1 MGSNPG
7 WLNLKIHVLSFSY
20 QTAVE
25 GEKNNKC
32 EDKWRRGEHT
42 KERRGKQIGKRV
54 EGGGTSRAA
63 SGNTQSVTQATNH

>member
-25 GEKNNKC
+25 GEKITNVRTSGGEENIQK
-32 EDKWRRGEHT
+32 RGEEN
-42 KERRGKQIGKRV
+42 K
-54 EGGGTSRAA
+54 
-63 SGNTQSVTQATNH
+63 